1 MPNESKQ
8 PNIYDV
14 ARLAQVSHQ
23 TVSRVINN
31 YQGMKPETRER
42 VEQAMETLGYRP
54 NLAARALV
62 TSKSNIVGIL
72 ASDTDFTG
80 PARTVHNL
88 EKTARKAGYFAVTA
102 SIDPN
107 SKSSIVEGIDYLQK
121 LGIEGLV
128 VLTPQTTAVD
138 IARDKLRS
146 TPVITIDSMYRMD
159 EQAVSL
165 DNFAGATAA
174 TNHLIDLGHTNII
187 HISGPKLWFES
198 SARVSGYSSAM
209 LNASLVPNIIDGDW
223 SIDTGYRIGMQLN
236 IDNPKITAIFTAND
250 YLAIGVLHALRLR
263 GIKVPER
270 ISVVGFDDLPETPY
284 LSPPLTTV
292 KQDFELLGTLAM
304 SFLLEQINGIRHVG
318 HDRLIPELIVRDSTA
333 QPFDS

>member
-1 MPNESKQ
+1 VAATSKQ

-31 YQGMKPETRER
+31 YSGMKPETRER

-80 PARTVHNL
+80 PATLVHKM
-88 EKTARKAGYFAVTA
+88 EKTARKGGFFAITA
-102 SIDPN
+102 SIDPE
-107 SKSSIVEGIDYLQK
+107 SPESVIEGIDYLQK
-121 LGIEGLV
+121 IGIEGLV
-128 VLTPQTTAVD
+128 VVTPQTTAVD

-146 TPVITIDSMYRMD
+146 TPVVTIDSMYRMD
-159 EQAVSL
+159 EQAVSM

-174 TNHLIDLGHTNII
+174 TNHLIELGHRQII

-198 SARVSGYSSAM
+198 NARISGYSSAM
-209 LNASLVPNIIDGDW
+209 LNAGLVPNIIDGDW
-223 SIDTGYRIGMQLN
+223 TIDTGYRIGMQLN
-236 IDNPKITAIFTAND
+236 LDQPLTTAIFAAND
-250 YLAIGVLHALRLR
+250 YMALGLMHAFRLR
-263 GIKVPER
+263 GISVPER
-270 ISVVGFDDLPETPY
+270 VSIVGFDDLPETPY
-284 LSPPLTTV
+284 YSPPLTTV
-292 KQDFELLGTLAM
+292 RQDFESLGTRAM
-304 SFLLEQINGIRHVG
+304 ALLLERINGHRNVG
-318 HDRLIPELIVRDSTA
+318 HDRLIPDLMVRDSTA
-333 QPFDS
+333 APSVF

>member
-1 MPNESKQ
+1 MPSESKQ

-80 PARTVHNL
+80 PAKTVHNL
-88 EKTARKAGYFAVTA
+88 ERTARKAGYFAVTA

-138 IARDKLRS
+138 IARDRLRS
-146 TPVITIDSMYRMD
+146 IPVITIDSMYRMD
-159 EQAVSL
+159 EQAISL
-165 DNFAGATAA
+165 DNFAGATEA
-174 TNHLIDLGHTNII
+174 TNHLIDLGHSNII

-198 SARVSGYSSAM
+198 SARVSGYSSSM
-209 LNASLVPNIIDGDW
+209 LNAGLVPNIIDGDW

-236 IDNPKITAIFTAND
+236 IDSPKITAIFAAND
-250 YLAIGVLHALRLR
+250 YLAIGLMHAFRLR
-263 GIKVPER
+263 GIRVPER
-270 ISVVGFDDLPETPY
+270 ISIVGFDDLPETPY

-292 KQDFELLGTLAM
+292 KQDFELLGAIAM
-304 SFLLEQINGIRHVG
+304 SFLLEQINGIRHG
-318 HDRLIPELIVRDSTA
+318 SHDRLIPELVVRDSTA
-333 QPFDS
+333 QPFDF

>member
-1 MPNESKQ
+1 MPQGPKQ

-42 VEQAMETLGYRP
+42 VEQAMESLGYRP

-80 PARTVHNL
+80 PATIVHKM
-88 EKTARKAGYFAVTA
+88 EKTARKGGYFAVTA
-102 SIDPN
+102 SIDPD
-107 SKSSIVEGIDYLQK
+107 STASVVEGIDYLQK

-128 VLTPQTTAVD
+128 VVTPQTTAVD
-138 IARDKLRS
+138 IARDKLRQ

-159 EQAVSL
+159 EQAVSM

-174 TNHLIDLGHTNII
+174 TNHLIELGHTHII

-198 SARVSGYSSAM
+198 NARVSGYSSAM
-209 LNASLVPNIIDGDW
+209 LNASLTPNIIDGDW
-223 SIDTGYRIGMQLN
+223 SIDTGYRIGMELN
-236 IDNPKITAIFTAND
+236 LDNPLITAIFAAND
-250 YLAIGVLHALRLR
+250 YLALGLMHAFRLR
-263 GIKVPER
+263 GISVPNR
-270 ISVVGFDDLPETPY
+270 VSIIGFDDLPETPY
-284 LSPPLTTV
+284 YSPPLTTV
-292 KQDFELLGTLAM
+292 RQDFESLGTKAM
-304 SFLLEQINGIRHVG
+304 ALLLDKINGQMHVG
-318 HDRLIPELIVRDSTA
+318 HDRLIPDLMIRDSTA
-333 QPFDS
+333 PPSVF

>member
-1 MPNESKQ
+1 MATNPKQ

-14 ARLAQVSHQ
+14 ARLAEVSHQ

-31 YQGMKPETRER
+31 YAGMKPSTRER

-80 PARTVHNL
+80 PATIVHKM
-88 EKTARKAGYFAVTA
+88 EKTARKGGYFAITA
-102 SIDPN
+102 SIDPG
-107 SKSSIVEGIDYLQK
+107 SPDSITEGIDYLQK

-128 VLTPQTTAVD
+128 VVTPQTTAVD
-138 IARDKLRS
+138 IARDKLRG

-159 EQAVSL
+159 EQAVSM

-174 TNHLIDLGHTNII
+174 THHLIELGHTQIV
-187 HISGPKLWFES
+187 HLSGPKLWFES
-198 SARVSGYSSAM
+198 NARISGYSSAM
-209 LNASLVPNIIDGDW
+209 LNASLVPNIIDGDS

-236 IDNPKITAIFTAND
+236 IEEPLTTAIFAAND
-250 YLAIGVLHALRLR
+250 YLALGLLHAFRLR
-263 GIKVPER
+263 KISVPDR
-270 ISVVGFDDLPETPY
+270 ISTVGFDDLPETPY
-284 LSPPLTTV
+284 FSPPLTTV
-292 KQDFELLGTLAM
+292 RQDFETLGTKAM
-304 SFLLEQINGIRHVG
+304 ALLLDQINGVRHVG
-318 HDRLIPELIVRDSTA
+318 HDRLIPELMVRDSTST
-333 QPFDS
+333 PPIF

>member
-1 MPNESKQ
+1 
-8 PNIYDV
+8 
-14 ARLAQVSHQ
+14 
-23 TVSRVINN
+23 
-31 YQGMKPETRER
+31 
-42 VEQAMETLGYRP
+42 
-54 NLAARALV
+54 
-62 TSKSNIVGIL
+62 
-72 ASDTDFTG
+72 
-80 PARTVHNL
+80 
-88 EKTARKAGYFAVTA
+88 
-102 SIDPN
+102 
-107 SKSSIVEGIDYLQK
+107 
-121 LGIEGLV
+121 
-128 VLTPQTTAVD
+128 
-138 IARDKLRS
+138 
-146 TPVITIDSMYRMD
+146 MYRMD

>member
-1 MPNESKQ
+1 MPGNAKQ

-14 ARLAQVSHQ
+14 AKLAEVSHQ

-42 VEQAMETLGYRP
+42 VEQAMEILGYRP

-80 PARTVHNL
+80 PATVVHKL
-88 EKTARKAGYFAVTA
+88 EKTARKAGFFAITA
-102 SIDPN
+102 SIDPD
-107 SKSSIVEGIDYLQK
+107 SSESVIEGIDYLRK

-128 VLTPQTTAVD
+128 VVTPQTTAVD
-138 IARDKLRS
+138 IARDRLRGV
-146 TPVITIDSMYRMD
+146 PVVTIDSMYRMD
-159 EQAVSL
+159 EHAVSM

-174 TNHLIDLGHTNII
+174 TNHLIELGHSQII
-187 HISGPKLWFES
+187 HISGPKQWFETN
-198 SARVSGYSSAM
+198 ARISGYSSAM

-236 IDNPKITAIFTAND
+236 IDKPLLTAIFAAND
-250 YLAIGVLHALRLR
+250 YLALGLLHAFRLR
-263 GIKVPER
+263 GVSVPDR
-270 ISVVGFDDLPETPY
+270 ISLVGFDDLPETPY
-284 LSPPLTTV
+284 FSPPLTTV
-292 KQDFELLGTLAM
+292 RQDFETLGTRAMALLLATI
-304 SFLLEQINGIRHVG
+304 SGNRLLS

-333 QPFDS
+333 PPSIY

>member
-1 MPNESKQ
+1 MPNDAKQ

-31 YQGMKPETRER
+31 YQGLKPETRER

-62 TSKSNIVGIL
+62 TSRSNIVGIL

-80 PARTVHNL
+80 PAQTVHKM

-102 SIDPN
+102 SIDPD
-107 SKSSIVEGIDYLQK
+107 SRDSILEGIDYLQK

-146 TPVITIDSMYRMD
+146 IPVITIDSMYRMD

-165 DNFAGATAA
+165 DNFAGATVA
-174 TNHLIDLGHTNII
+174 TNHLIELGHTNII

-236 IDNPKITAIFTAND
+236 IENPKITAIFSAND
-250 YLAIGVLHALRLR
+250 YMALGLMHAFRLR
-263 GIKVPER
+263 GIRVPER
-270 ISVVGFDDLPETPY
+270 VSIVGFDDLPETPY
-284 LSPPLTTV
+284 YSPPLTTV
-292 KQDFELLGTLAM
+292 RQDFDLLGAIAM
-304 SFLLEQINGIRHVG
+304 SFLLEKINGYDRG
-318 HDRLIPELIVRDSTA
+318 AHDRLIPDLIVRDSTA
-333 QPFDS
+333 APFDL